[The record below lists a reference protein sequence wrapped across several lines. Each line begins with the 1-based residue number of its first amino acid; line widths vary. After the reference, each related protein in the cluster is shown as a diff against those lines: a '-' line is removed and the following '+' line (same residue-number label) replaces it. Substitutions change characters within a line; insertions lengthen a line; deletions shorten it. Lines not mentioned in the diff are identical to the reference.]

1 MDFEEKPLTSPEKE
15 DNPYLNMVSEPEE
28 KKVESTPPAPIQVE
42 VKLLQDPDDDM
53 SFNEEELFSQNY
65 NPFDLTE
72 ELPKI
77 STKGLTSDL
86 TDLIKNPM
94 GNKVVSGLF
103 NLVVSQKQGG
113 SNTPIMDDSPDKDND
128 DNPFN
133 LL

>member
-1 MDFEEKPLTSPEKE
+1 MTSPVKE
-15 DNPYLNMVSEPEE
+15 DNPYLNTVSEPEE
-28 KKVESTPPAPIQVE
+28 QKVESTPPAPIQVE
-42 VKLLQDPDDDM
+42 VKPLQEPDDDM

-77 STKGLTSDL
+77 NTSGLTTDL
-86 TDLIKNPM
+86 TNMIKNPM

-113 SNTPIMDDSPDKDND
+113 SNTPIMDDSPDKNND
-128 DNPFN
+128 DNPFS